1 MSDNPHDATPDKNKA
16 SEMVIV
22 GFIKGA
28 WGIHGA
34 VKVEAASDSP
44 ERFSIGS
51 LLYLDHL
58 PVKVEESFRQRGS
71 LVLKLEGVSSRSDAE
86 VHRGKPLHVPSSA
99 VPTLS
104 EGIYYHFQIIGM
116 QVWTTEAEYL
126 GIVGSILSTGSND
139 VYVVI
144 DGDRE
149 LLVPALEEVVLEV
162 DVEGRRMTVDLP
174 EGLR

>member
-1 MSDNPHDATPDKNKA
+1 MSDNPHDATLDKSKA

-28 WGIHGA
+28 WSLHGA

-71 LVLKLEGVSSRSDAE
+71 LVLKLEGVDTRSDAE
-86 VHRGKPLHVPSSA
+86 AHKGKPLHVPFSA
-99 VPTLS
+99 VPPLP
-104 EGIYYHFQIIGM
+104 EGSYYHFQIIDM
-116 QVWTTEAEYL
+116 QVWTTEGEYL

-139 VYVVI
+139 VYVVM

-149 LLVPALEEVVLEV
+149 LLVPALEEVILEV